1 MAGYLIT
8 TEPKKPQFTAIR
20 VATLAR
26 ADLAPWLTDTYARV
40 GAFLA
45 AHRYRTAG
53 PPFARY
59 HRLATGR
66 FDVEAGFP
74 VTTPIR
80 AVTDIRAGTLPGG
93 PVASTMHFGPFDES
107 VSGHKALTAWITDHR
122 GRPVGDSWEIYFRD
136 PTRATDPATWRTEIV
151 QPLTTSGILSERSE
165 FATR

>member
-1 MAGYLIT
+1 MTGYLIT
-8 TEPKKPQFTAIR
+8 TEAKRSQFTAIR
-20 VATLAR
+20 VANLAR
-26 ADLAPWLTDTYARV
+26 ADLAPWLTDTYVRV

-59 HRLATGR
+59 HRLGTGR

-93 PVASTMHFGPFDES
+93 PVASIEYVGPFGETA
-107 VSGHKALTAWITDHR
+107 SGHKALTEWINDQSA
-122 GRPVGDSWEIYFRD
+122 RPVGDSWEIYLRD
-136 PTRATDPATWRTEIV
+136 PKTATDSATWRTEIV
-151 QPLTTSGILSERSE
+151 QPYSTSGIHSERDE